1 MSSNP
6 SLQFI
11 GAAKQV
17 TGSCYLIRLGRSN
30 ILLDCGMVQG
40 ANQVREWHR
49 FRFKFRPDSI
59 DLVILSH
66 AHIDHSGLLPLLVAK
81 GFRGKILCTPG
92 TRSLLPVLLK
102 DSVLLYQKD
111 LEWQNKHLRRQGK
124 PLLPSVMTTDHVDQV
139 MRQIEPL
146 AYGKQGFPIPGVEL
160 IFRDAGHI
168 LGSAIIELWLKYG
181 QSMRHLVFSGDLGNP
196 ATVLMHNPSQ
206 IDQADIVLMEGTYG
220 NRNHRPFEETYEEL
234 ATVLE
239 QAHADGGNVFIPSFA
254 LGRTQEL
261 LYCLGQLYHQG
272 RLKQKLVF
280 LDSPMASSITDIYN
294 HSLQR
299 LDKSDIREMAD
310 QNAQTLQE
318 FLPILRITESVEDSM
333 AINRISQGAIIIAGS
348 GMCNGGRI
356 THHLKHNLWNA
367 QNHLVFVGFQARG
380 TLGRHLVDGDSRV
393 KLFGQTIAVKA
404 KVHTLGG
411 FSAHAGQS
419 QLVEWARHIGGN
431 PRFYLVH
438 GEPDALENLRRELGK
453 MGIQSEIP
461 EPRFKV
467 DL

>member
-11 GAAKQV
+11 GAAQQV
-17 TGSCYLIRLGRSN
+17 TGSCYLIRVNHKN

-59 DLVILSH
+59 DLVVLSH

-92 TRSLLPVLLK
+92 TRALLPVLLK

-111 LEWQNKHLRRQGK
+111 LEWQNQRLRRQGR
-124 PLLPSVMTTDHVDQV
+124 PTLPTVMSTDDVDQL
-139 MRQIEPL
+139 MRQVEAL
-146 AYGKQGFPIPGVEL
+146 AYGKQGFPIPGIEL

-168 LGSAIIELWLKYG
+168 LGSAIVELWLKQG

-196 ATVLMHNPSQ
+196 ATVLMHDPSQ
-206 IDQADIVLMEGTYG
+206 IEQADIVLMEGTYG

-234 ATVLE
+234 ATLLAE
-239 QAHADGGNVFIPSFA
+239 AYAGGGNVFIPSFA

-272 RLKQKLVF
+272 RLKQKLIF

-294 HSLQR
+294 GSLQR
-299 LDKSDIREMAD
+299 LDKSDTQEMAD

-318 FLPILRITESVEDSM
+318 FLPVLRITESVEDSM

-356 THHLKHNLWNA
+356 THHLKHNLWNSR
-367 QNHLVFVGFQARG
+367 NHILFVGFQARG
-380 TLGRHLVDGDSRV
+380 TLGRRLVDGDAQV

-404 KVHTLGG
+404 KIHTLGG

-419 QLVEWARHIGGN
+419 QLLEWAGHIGGN

-438 GEPDALENLRRELGK
+438 GEPEALETLRLELEK
-453 MGIQSEIP
+453 KGIHAEIP
-461 EPRFKV
+461 EPRQKV
-467 DL
+467 NL

>member
-1 MSSNP
+1 MSANP
-6 SLQFI
+6 TLQFL
-11 GAAKQV
+11 GAARQV
-17 TGSCYLIRLGRSN
+17 TGSCYLIRIDRKN

-49 FRFKFRPDSI
+49 FRFRFNPETI

-92 TRSLLPVLLK
+92 TRDLLPVLLN

-111 LEWQNKHLRRQGK
+111 LEWQNKRLKRQGK
-124 PLLPSVMTTDHVDQV
+124 PTLPIVMTTRDVDQV
-139 MRQIEPL
+139 MKQVERLP
-146 AYGKQGFPIPGVEL
+146 YGKQGFPIPGVE
-160 IFRDAGHI
+160 IVFRDAGHI
-168 LGSAIIELWLKYG
+168 LGSAIVELWLKHG

-196 ATVLMHNPSQ
+196 ATVLMHSPSQ
-206 IDQADIVLMEGTYG
+206 IDNADIVLMESTYG
-220 NRNHRPFEETYEEL
+220 NRDHRPFAETYEEL
-234 ATVLE
+234 AGILE
-239 QAHADGGNVFIPSFA
+239 QAHADGGKVFIPAFA

-272 RLKQKLVF
+272 RLKQSRVF

-294 HSLQR
+294 ASLQR
-299 LDKSDIREMAD
+299 LEKKDTREMVE
-310 QNAQTLQE
+310 QNARTLQE
-318 FLPILRITESVEDSM
+318 FLPVLRVTESLEESM
-333 AINRISQGAIIIAGS
+333 AINRISQGAIVIAGS

-367 QNHLVFVGFQARG
+367 QNHLLFVGFQARG
-380 TLGRHLVDGDSRV
+380 TLGRQLVDGAARI

-404 KVHTLGG
+404 QVHTLGG

-419 QLVEWARHIGGN
+419 ELIEWARHIGGR

-438 GEPDALENLRRELGK
+438 GEPEALEAMRLELAEQ
-453 MGIQSEIP
+453 GILASIP
-461 EPRFKV
+461 ELRERIE
-467 DL
+467 L